1 MNNMN
6 KGKEG
11 KDVNDVVNGYRG
23 KYKIAESAVLDAA
36 IELSLA
42 EQGIDV
48 TKIAKRDFDTFH
60 RSNIKIEEI
69 KAKAQ
74 EKINKI
80 QQEAGL
86 EIQGVHLELGKLN
99 NKIRESQGLKLL
111 PLVENVQI
119 HEPATDTNSQSD
131 SSGAPESD

>member
-1 MNNMN
+1 MN

-11 KDVNDVVNGYRG
+11 KDVNDVVNEYRE
-23 KYKIAESAVLDAA
+23 KCKIAESAVLDAA

-74 EKINKI
+74 EKITKI
-80 QQEAGL
+80 QQEVGL

-99 NKIRESQGLKLL
+99 NKIREAQGLKLL

>member
-11 KDVNDVVNGYRG
+11 KDVDVNDAVNEYRE
-23 KYKIAESAVLDAA
+23 KYRIAESAVLDAA

-60 RSNIKIEEI
+60 RSNIKIEEV

-119 HEPATDTNSQSD
+119 HESATDTNSQSD
-131 SSGAPESD
+131 SSGAP

>member
-1 MNNMN
+1 MN
-6 KGKEG
+6 KG
-11 KDVNDVVNGYRG
+11 KDVNDLVKEYRE

-42 EQGIDV
+42 EQGIDI
-48 TKIAKRDFDTFH
+48 TKIAKRDFDAFH

-119 HEPATDTNSQSD
+119 NESANDTNSQPD

>member
-1 MNNMN
+1 MN
-6 KGKEG
+6 KGKED
-11 KDVNDVVNGYRG
+11 KDVNDEVNEYRE

-42 EQGIDV
+42 EQGIDA

-80 QQEAGL
+80 QQEAYL
-86 EIQGVHLELGKLN
+86 EIKGVHLELGKLN
-99 NKIRESQGLKLL
+99 NEIRESQGLKLL
-111 PLVENVQI
+111 QLVENVQI
-119 HEPATDTNSQSD
+119 HESATDTNSQSD
-131 SSGAPESD
+131 SPGASESD

>member
-1 MNNMN
+1 MN
-6 KGKEG
+6 KGR
-11 KDVNDVVNGYRG
+11 DVNEYRE
-23 KYKIAESAVLDAA
+23 KYRIAESAVLDAA

-48 TKIAKRDFDTFH
+48 TKIAKRDFDIFH

-86 EIQGVHLELGKLN
+86 EIQSVHLELGKLN
-99 NKIRESQGLKLL
+99 NKIRDSQGLKLL

-119 HEPATDTNSQSD
+119 HEPATDTNSQQD

>member
-1 MNNMN
+1 MN
-6 KGKEG
+6 KG
-11 KDVNDVVNGYRG
+11 KDVNDAVNEYRE
-23 KYKIAESAVLDAA
+23 KYRIAQSAVLDAE

-48 TKIAKRDFDTFH
+48 TKIAKRDFDIFH

-74 EKINKI
+74 EKINRI
-80 QQEAGL
+80 QQEVYL
-86 EIQGVHLELGKLN
+86 EIRDVHLELGKLN

-111 PLVENVQI
+111 SVENVQI
-119 HEPATDTNSQSD
+119 HEPAIDTNSQSD

>member
-11 KDVNDVVNGYRG
+11 KDVNDVVNEYRE
-23 KYKIAESAVLDAA
+23 KCKIAESAVLDAA

-74 EKINKI
+74 EKITKI
-80 QQEAGL
+80 QQEVGL

-99 NKIRESQGLKLL
+99 NKIREAQGLKLL

>member
-1 MNNMN
+1 MN

-11 KDVNDVVNGYRG
+11 KDVNDLAKEYRE

-60 RSNIKIEEI
+60 RSNIEIEEI

-86 EIQGVHLELGKLN
+86 GIQGVHLELGKLN

-119 HEPATDTNSQSD
+119 YEPATDTNSQSD
-131 SSGAPESD
+131 SPGASESD

>member
-6 KGKEG
+6 KGKED
-11 KDVNDVVNGYRG
+11 KDVNDAVNEFREKYRM
-23 KYKIAESAVLDAA
+23 AQSAVLDAE

-74 EKINKI
+74 EKINRI
-80 QQEAGL
+80 QQEAVL

-111 PLVENVQI
+111 TLVENVQI

-131 SSGAPESD
+131 IPGAPESD

>member
-6 KGKEG
+6 KGK
-11 KDVNDVVNGYRG
+11 DVNDALNEYRE
-23 KYKIAESAVLDAA
+23 KYKIAESAILDAE

-42 EQGIDV
+42 EEGIDV

-74 EKINKI
+74 ERINKI
-80 QQEAGL
+80 HQEAVL

-99 NKIRESQGLKLL
+99 NKIRESQGLKLQQ
-111 PLVENVQI
+111 LVENMQV
-119 HEPATDTNSQSD
+119 HEPATDKNSQSD

>member
-6 KGKEG
+6 RGKEG
-11 KDVNDVVNGYRG
+11 KDVNDVVNEYRE

-74 EKINKI
+74 EKINRI
-80 QQEAGL
+80 QQEAYL
-86 EIQGVHLELGKLN
+86 EIRDVHLELGKLN

-111 PLVENVQI
+111 SVENVQI
-119 HEPATDTNSQSD
+119 HEPAIDTNSQSD

>member
-1 MNNMN
+1 MNR
-6 KGKEG
+6 GKEG
-11 KDVNDVVNGYRG
+11 KDVNNVVNGYRE

-48 TKIAKRDFDTFH
+48 TKIAKRDFDAFH

>member
-6 KGKEG
+6 RGKEG
-11 KDVNDVVNGYRG
+11 KDVNNVVNGYRE

-48 TKIAKRDFDTFH
+48 TKIAKRDSDTFH

>member
-6 KGKEG
+6 KGRN
-11 KDVNDVVNGYRG
+11 VNEYRE
-23 KYKIAESAVLDAA
+23 KYRIAQSAVLDAE

-48 TKIAKRDFDTFH
+48 TKIAKRDFDIFH

-74 EKINKI
+74 EKINRI
-80 QQEAGL
+80 QQEAYL
-86 EIQGVHLELGKLN
+86 EIRDVHLELGKLN

-111 PLVENVQI
+111 SVENVQI
-119 HEPATDTNSQSD
+119 HEPAIDTNSQSD

>member
-1 MNNMN
+1 MN